1 MLLLQTAAV
10 LALATGLA
18 APVQAAEVDTTRG
31 SSLTIAF
38 AEDDAA
44 DVQKSIVADLSRGGV
59 RQFDAELYRV
69 GSYTTDGSLITEPD
83 FAELDLE
90 NVVAEALAA
99 YEKQQQEAE
108 ANPTPTP
115 TATEDPAEPTPQPT
129 PDNGHIPGSVWQ
141 GVWDEKAAQAV
152 KLIQQKRLEPATT
165 VQINYETCTDTTA
178 RYTGTAGNLV
188 CGMYLVRLPAL
199 NGAAYRYSAKD
210 YLVSVPYNASL
221 DLSMP
226 QTQPDVWEY
235 EVTSYPKLDRRSYPS
250 PDPTPTPRPTLEP
263 DEEDTPAT
271 PGIGPWH
278 LPKTGDSSQPLLWL
292 VLMLAA
298 GTGLILVLVKKHKEN
313 GGQKK

>member
-1 MLLLQTAAV
+1 MKRRKWMLLLQTAAV

-18 APVQAAEVDTTRG
+18 APVQAAKVDTTRET
-31 SSLTIAF
+31 SLTIAF

-44 DVQKSIVADLSRGGV
+44 DVQKSIVADLSCGGV

-69 GSYTTDGSLITEPD
+69 GSYTADGSLITEPD

-115 TATEDPAEPTPQPT
+115 AATETPAEPTPQPT

-152 KLIQQKRLEPATT
+152 KLIQQNRLEPATT

-210 YLVSVPYNASL
+210 YALQCLAGSEHAPDPAGCLGVRSDIL
-221 DLSMP
+221 P
-226 QTQPDVWEY
+226 QTGSPQLPQPGSHPN
-235 EVTSYPKLDRRSYPS
+235 TA
-250 PDPTPTPRPTLEP
+250 PDPGAGRGEYPRHPRHR
-263 DEEDTPAT
+263 AVA
-271 PGIGPWH
+271 
-278 LPKTGDSSQPLLWL
+278 S
-292 VLMLAA
+292 A
-298 GTGLILVLVKKHKEN
+298 
-313 GGQKK
+313 

>member
-1 MLLLQTAAV
+1 M
-10 LALATGLA
+10 
-18 APVQAAEVDTTRG
+18 
-31 SSLTIAF
+31 
-38 AEDDAA
+38 
-44 DVQKSIVADLSRGGV
+44 
-59 RQFDAELYRV
+59 
-69 GSYTTDGSLITEPD
+69 
-83 FAELDLE
+83 
-90 NVVAEALAA
+90 
-99 YEKQQQEAE
+99 
-108 ANPTPTP
+108 
-115 TATEDPAEPTPQPT
+115 
-129 PDNGHIPGSVWQ
+129 
-141 GVWDEKAAQAV
+141 WDEKAAQAV
-152 KLIQQKRLEPATT
+152 KLIQQNRLEPATT

-178 RYTGTAGNLV
+178 RYTGTADNLV

-235 EVTSYPKLDRRSYPS
+235 EVTSYPKLDRHSYPS

>member
-1 MLLLQTAAV
+1 MKIRKNMLLLQTAAV

-18 APVQAAEVDTTRG
+18 APVQAAEVDTTQQT
-31 SSLTIAF
+31 SLTIAL
-38 AEDDAA
+38 AEDDTT
-44 DVQKSIVADLSRGGV
+44 DVQKSIVADLSRSGV
-59 RQFDAELYRV
+59 RQFTAELYRV
-69 GSYTTDGSLITEPD
+69 ASYTADETLAGEAD

-90 NVVAEALAA
+90 NVTDKALET

-108 ANPTPTP
+108 A
-115 TATEDPAEPTPQPT
+115 DPAASGQ
-129 PDNGHIPGSVWQ
+129 IPSSVWQ

-152 KLIQQKRLEPATT
+152 KLIQQNHLEPTAT

-178 RYTGTAGNLV
+178 RYIGIAQDLA

-199 NGAAYRYSAKD
+199 NGAAYRYSTKD

-235 EVTSYPKLDRRSYPS
+235 EVTSYPKLDRHSYPS

-278 LPKTGDSSQPLLWL
+278 LPKTGDSSRVGLWIALLF
-292 VLMLAA
+292 VSGA
-298 GTGLILVLVKKHKEN
+298 GVAGGAVCSKKK
-313 GGQKK
+313 QKTK